1 MKFYVPTFCLKIGFV
16 ALLSMASNAV
26 SLDRVS
32 GANATLDINAGARSA
47 ALGGT
52 TLAIDN
58 DLTVLMSNPGV
69 LATIPNSWVGF
80 SHVSY
85 YEGTQYDFA
94 AMSLPLGEDHGV
106 GIAFS
111 RFGANDIPWIKEGD
125 PIPEG
130 SDYNTLNIADYT
142 LTLAWGKRFGRFD
155 VGVSFHGLYRELDQ
169 TGYGFRGDA
178 SLRYFILKPLSVSA
192 LLKGWTSSAAT
203 WESGTFEY
211 SSPEL
216 YLATK
221 FDQKVKYLY
230 GDFSFYWQS
239 AGIFHREA
247 RDLDWVDS
255 PSGGRLWESPID
267 WFLGSRAGLEFA
279 FDFGL
284 SLRFGLASLT
294 TVQSMTAGAGLE
306 LARFLRVDYAFESH
320 PTLSAV
326 HRVSLSF
333 SPWLFSHPPKEK
345 RSKMVFES
353 ENQVKEKENL
363 RPLAEEPPPS
373 EEPEEDLGT
382 HWVE

>member
-1 MKFYVPTFCLKIGFV
+1 MKFYVPTFCLKILFFASLGV
-16 ALLSMASNAV
+16 GSYVMAA
-26 SLDRVS
+26 DRVS

-47 ALGGT
+47 ALGGA
-52 TLAIDN
+52 TLTIDN

-94 AMSLPLGEDHGV
+94 AMSLPLGEEHGV

-111 RFGANDIPWIKEGD
+111 RFGANDIPWIKEGE
-125 PIPEG
+125 PVPEG
-130 SDYNTLNIADYT
+130 SDYRTLNIADYT
-142 LTLAWGKRFGRFD
+142 LSLAWGKRFGRFD
-155 VGVSFHGLYRELDQ
+155 LGLSFHGLYRELDQ

-221 FDQKVKYLY
+221 YEQEVAYLY

-239 AGIFHREA
+239 AGVFHREA

-255 PSGGRLWESPID
+255 PSGDRFWESPLD
-267 WFLGSRAGLEFA
+267 WFLGSRAGLEFS

-284 SLRFGLASLT
+284 SLRLGLSSLT
-294 TVQSMTAGAGLE
+294 TLQSLTAGAGIE
-306 LARFLRVDYAFESH
+306 LARFLKVDYAFESH

-333 SPWLFSHPPKEK
+333 SPWLFSHAPKK
-345 RSKMVFES
+345 KQSKMVFKSQELL
-353 ENQVKEKENL
+353 QEKDKKG
-363 RPLAEEPPPS
+363 PLPEELPPPS
-373 EEPEEDLGT
+373 ELEEDLGT
-382 HWVE
+382 HWEE